1 MNLVIKSQMENMFDG
16 NCAVEEQP
24 YLSDTTRRINLS
36 SVLDITTVDP
46 DKGSLYPVESTVEFG
61 KPLQDWFEMAL
72 KAETPIK
79 VPLRASWGE
88 DEDEVEEEPLKED
101 SEDEESDPFE
111 DFAQH
116 FEMVMRCLE
125 RNIHVMV
132 EKPFTETLEQAKAL
146 KEAAEAQKKLIV
158 QVGHIEM
165 FNPTFGELRKV
176 LEGMDV
182 LAMNFNR
189 LSPFQGSNVDVD
201 VVLDL
206 MIHDIGLIVNLF
218 KNEPAS
224 IDAHGFSVFS
234 GTIDHGLAVLQYE
247 PEPLV
252 SLTASRVT
260 EQKVRAI
267 AVTTREAFIEADL
280 LNKNIS
286 VHRRTLGDYVNHKN
300 GVKYRQESLIER
312 IVVPAMEPLYL
323 ELQDFVNC
331 VIGNK
336 IPQVTA
342 ADGYNALRFV
352 LILRDKI
359 LETLKVK
366 SL

>member
-1 MNLVIKSQMENMFDG
+1 MEHVRIGVIGTGRMGQNHCRVYSNMRHAKFVGVCDVNG
-16 NCAVEEQP
+16 DLGKDVARKFEVS
-24 YLSDTTRRINLS
+24 YFRD
-36 SVLDITTVDP
+36 
-46 DKGSLYPVESTVEFG
+46 VESLLENV
-61 KPLQDWFEMAL
+61 DAVSIC
-72 KAETPIK
+72 TPT
-79 VPLRASWGE
+79 PEHYDL
-88 DEDEVEEEPLKED
+88 
-101 SEDEESDPFE
+101 
-111 DFAQH
+111 
-116 FEMVMRCLE
+116 VMRCLE

-146 KEAAEAQKKLIV
+146 KDAAEAQTKLVV

-165 FNPTFGELRKV
+165 FNPTFVELRKV

-218 KNEPAS
+218 TSEPALM
-224 IDAHGFSVFS
+224 DAHGFSVFS
-234 GTIDHGLAVLQYE
+234 GTIDHGLAILQYA
-247 PEPLV
+247 PAPLV

-267 AVTTREAFIEADL
+267 SVTTKEAFIEADL

-336 IPQVTA
+336 TPQVTA

-352 LILRDKI
+352 LLLRDKI
-359 LETLKVK
+359 LETMKVK
-366 SL
+366 